1 MPRSVALLLRDGYT
15 TVEAEVRAALTAAG
29 YSDLLPWHFQVLRNL
44 GDDGARPVELAAKAS
59 ITRQAVAKIV
69 DELERIGIVYRDP
82 DPDDGRGV
90 IIRYTDRGLAMLAVA
105 RQRMTD
111 LEHEYAARLGPQH
124 WTTVRSGLD
133 ALFGE

>member
-1 MPRSVALLLRDGYT
+1 MPRSVALLLRDGYL
-15 TVEAEVRAALTAAG
+15 TVDAEVRAALTAAG
-29 YSDLLPWHFQVLRNL
+29 YTDLLPWHFQVLRNL

-90 IIRYTDRGLAMLAVA
+90 IVRYTDRGLTMLGVA
-105 RQRMTD
+105 RKRMAD
-111 LEHEYAARLGPQH
+111 LEQEYAARLGAKR

-133 ALFGE
+133 ALFGG